1 MPGELLPPHLPYLP
15 SHVLTYSHLACPW
28 SQSFDRREGHHQVH
42 LLLGICRR
50 AEPPRGSCRRA
61 APRHAAKGC
70 VGPLAAGRGSL
81 VGGRARVAARA
92 GVRASGDA
100 CGRPC
105 RGGRS
110 SCGRPL
116 SCELTRR
123 GRRQGG
129 PVGQPRRPHCGAV
142 SGAWTDA
149 GIGVACAGVAV
160 DPGAVLCVDPSLAS
174 EKCNISFIPCL
185 HAVSTASSNV
195 SCPIVAGQIVRFG
208 SLKPLVSRQAHDR
221 QGSGATRSHGV
232 TEKPLSI
239 SHAVWHHTVRIQPAD
254 RRV

>member
-1 MPGELLPPHLPYLP
+1 MGQTDVRRGPGEHVSIEPACPCALDGQSRERVCPDAALFASCVQASLPVSSGRQRCREGGSPSLLASCAGTFDATSSSMPGELLPPHLPYLS

-61 APRHAAKGC
+61 APRHATKGC

-81 VGGRARVAARA
+81 VGERARVAARA
-92 GVRASGDA
+92 GVRASADA

-129 PVGQPRRPHCGAV
+129 PV
-142 SGAWTDA
+142 
-149 GIGVACAGVAV
+149 
-160 DPGAVLCVDPSLAS
+160 
-174 EKCNISFIPCL
+174 K
-185 HAVSTASSNV
+185 
-195 SCPIVAGQIVRFG
+195 
-208 SLKPLVSRQAHDR
+208 
-221 QGSGATRSHGV
+221 
-232 TEKPLSI
+232 
-239 SHAVWHHTVRIQPAD
+239 
-254 RRV
+254 

>member
-1 MPGELLPPHLPYLP
+1 MVRAGGGSDRTPPCSRLVCRLPCPYRRAASGAERADRPLCSLVAQVAFDATSSSMSGELLPPHLPYLP

-61 APRHAAKGC
+61 APRHAAGGR

-81 VGGRARVAARA
+81 VGERARVAARA
-92 GVRASGDA
+92 GVRASADA

-142 SGAWTDA
+142 SGARTDA
-149 GIGVACAGVAV
+149 GIDVACAGVAV
-160 DPGAVLCVDPSLAS
+160 DPAQCSQCFVWNLPC
-174 EKCNISFIPCL
+174 ECN
-185 HAVSTASSNV
+185 V
-195 SCPIVAGQIVRFG
+195 
-208 SLKPLVSRQAHDR
+208 
-221 QGSGATRSHGV
+221 
-232 TEKPLSI
+232 
-239 SHAVWHHTVRIQPAD
+239 
-254 RRV
+254 